1 MITAGSSDAM
11 IEQTAAG
18 SHGLREEQRSTVAE
32 LVESYCQRF
41 GGTPAQLAEAAGIE
55 AGRFASYL
63 DGRAVDD
70 LTTAEMTTFMQIC
83 NKLDGRR

>member
-1 MITAGSSDAM
+1 MNPM
-11 IEQTAAG
+11 VEQTAAG
-18 SHGLREEQRSTVAE
+18 GRELREDQRSTVAE

-70 LTTAEMTTFMQIC
+70 LTTAEMTNFMQVC

>member
-1 MITAGSSDAM
+1 LITAGSSDAM

-18 SHGLREEQRSTVAE
+18 SHELREDQRITVAE
-32 LVESYCQRF
+32 LVDSYCQRF

-70 LTTAEMTTFMQIC
+70 LTTAEMTTFMQVC